1 MPQPALKKQNNNNLN
16 TFLNDYFN
24 LVVVFIVIVLL
35 AASYFVLIKPKFEA
49 TLVSIR
55 DNIFQQEQ
63 FYQNQR
69 QKLADLQAAAALY
82 HKVDEIDINKVNAI
96 LPDEYAKEKI
106 FGELE
111 DILIQQGLILNS
123 IKLSKSGESAGSE
136 PMAAQETRILDI
148 PNADRVGVIEVEMS
162 ISATDYASFK
172 NLLPVLES
180 NLQLIDVQSLDF
192 SPADKSAS
200 LIFLTYYFK

>member
-1 MPQPALKKQNNNNLN
+1 MPQLAPQKQNHNSLN

-24 LVVVFIVIVLL
+24 LVVVFIVIVFLI
-35 AASYFVLIKPKFEA
+35 ASYYVLIKPKFEA

-55 DNIFQQEQ
+55 DNISQQEQ

-69 QKLADLQAAAALY
+69 QKLADLRAAASLY
-82 HKVDEIDINKVNAI
+82 HQVGEIDINKVNSI

-111 DILIQQGLILNS
+111 DILIQQGLILNY
-123 IKLSKSGESAGSE
+123 IKLTKGGESAAGE
-136 PMAAQETRILDI
+136 PMAAKDVRILDI
-148 PNADRVGVIEVEMS
+148 PNADRVGVIEVEMG
-162 ISATDYASFK
+162 ISATDYASLK
-172 NLLPVLES
+172 NLLPILEN

-192 SPADKSAS
+192 SPADKTAS
-200 LIFLTYYFK
+200 IIFFTYYFK

>member
-1 MPQPALKKQNNNNLN
+1 MPQLAPQKQNHNSLN

-24 LVVVFIVIVLL
+24 LVVVFIVIVFLL
-35 AASYFVLIKPKFEA
+35 ASYYVLIRPKFEA

-55 DNIFQQEQ
+55 DNITQQEQ

-82 HKVDEIDINKVNAI
+82 HKVGDIDINKVNSI

-111 DILIQQGLILNS
+111 DILIQQGIMLNS
-123 IKLSKSGESAGSE
+123 IKLTKGGESTSGE
-136 PMAAQETRILDI
+136 PMAAQDTRILDI
-148 PNADRVGVIEVEMS
+148 PNSDRVGVIEVEMNL
-162 ISATDYASFK
+162 SATDYASLK
-172 NLLPVLES
+172 NLLPILES

-192 SPADKSAS
+192 SPAEKTANI
-200 LIFLTYYFK
+200 IFYTYYFK

>member
-1 MPQPALKKQNNNNLN
+1 MPQIAPQKKNHNSLN
-16 TFLNDYFN
+16 AFLNDYFN
-24 LVVVFIVIVLL
+24 LVVVFIVIIFLV
-35 AASYFVLIKPKFEA
+35 ASYFFLIKPKFQA

-55 DNIFQQEQ
+55 DNISQQEQ

-82 HKVDEIDINKVNAI
+82 HKVGEIDINKVNSI

-111 DILIQQGLILNS
+111 DVLIQQGLILNS
-123 IKLSKSGESAGSE
+123 IKLTKEGEGAAGE
-136 PMAAQETRILDI
+136 PMAAKDVRILDI
-148 PNADRVGVIEVEMS
+148 PNADRVGVIEVEMTL
-162 ISATDYASFK
+162 SATDYASLK

-192 SPADKSAS
+192 SPADKTANI
-200 LIFLTYYFK
+200 IFFTYYFK

>member
-1 MPQPALKKQNNNNLN
+1 MPQLAPQKKNHNNLN

-24 LVVVFIVIVLL
+24 LVVVFIVIVFLV
-35 AASYFVLIKPKFEA
+35 ASYFVLIKPKFEA

-55 DNIFQQEQ
+55 DNISQQEQ

-82 HKVDEIDINKVNAI
+82 HKVDDIDINKVNTI

-111 DILIQQGLILNS
+111 DVLIQQGLMLNS
-123 IKLSKSGESAGSE
+123 IKLTKGDESADGE
-136 PMAAQETRILDI
+136 PMAAKDIRILDI
-148 PNADRVGVIEVEMS
+148 PNADRVGVIEVEMG
-162 ISATDYASFK
+162 ISATDYAALK
-172 NLLPVLES
+172 NLLPILES
-180 NLQLIDVQSLDF
+180 NLQLIDVQSLNF
-192 SPADKSAS
+192 SPADKTANI
-200 LIFLTYYFK
+200 IFYTYYFK